1 MARFYISA
9 AHKSSGKTTLA
20 IGLAAT
26 FAKSGVRVQTFKKGP
41 DYIDPMWLARAS
53 GRPCFNLDFHT
64 QSHDEIR
71 GSLARRAL
79 DADVVIIEGN
89 KGLYDGLDVE
99 GTDSNAALA
108 NLLETPVVLVIDAE
122 GMTRGVAPLV
132 QGYLAFDDSVS
143 IAGVILNRVGGARHE
158 AKLIAA
164 LERYTGVTVFG
175 ALGRDATLDVP
186 ERHLGLTTP
195 GETQALDE
203 KIATIAASVAEGVD
217 VQALRQAV
225 SAAPSIGPMP
235 TPGKAA
241 VADVA
246 IGIPRDAAFGFY
258 YPDDLEALEAAGAEL
273 VFFDALRDRAL
284 PKVDGLFLGG
294 GFPETQMAALEAN
307 ASLRADIKAALEAGM
322 PAYAECGG
330 LMYLCRRL
338 VWGDEARDMVGV
350 VPGDAVMH
358 PRPQGRGFVRLRE
371 REGFPWQAGGGSHG
385 GEVAAHEFHYAALE
399 NLPGDPV
406 FAYDVLR
413 GAGVD
418 GEHDGVLIGNLL
430 ASFCHLRDT
439 DAGRWA
445 ARFVA
450 FVRANKASG
459 RADDAKAEI
468 AARGPA
474 TTSKFGSN

>member
-1 MARFYISA
+1 MARLYLSA

-20 IGLAAT
+20 IGLTAS
-26 FAKSGVRVQTFKKGP
+26 FAKGGARVQTFKKGP

-71 GSLARRAL
+71 TSLAQRSV
-79 DADVVIIEGN
+79 DADLTIIEGN

-108 NLLETPVVLVIDAE
+108 SLLETPVVLVIDAE

-132 QGYLAFDDSVS
+132 QGYLAFDDKVS

-158 AKLIAA
+158 GKLIAA
-164 LERYTGVTVFG
+164 LERYTGVAVFG
-175 ALGRDATLDVP
+175 ALGRDAMLDVP

-203 KIATIAASVAEGVD
+203 KIATIAARVAESVD
-217 VQALRQAV
+217 LEALRQAA
-225 SAAPSIGPMP
+225 SAVKPIGPAP
-235 TPGKAA
+235 AHRKKPA
-241 VADVA
+241 ADVA
-246 IGIPRDAAFGFY
+246 IAIPRDAAFGFY

-273 VFFDALRDRAL
+273 IFFDALADRKL

-294 GFPETQMAALEAN
+294 GFPETQMVALEAN
-307 ASLRADIKAALEAGM
+307 VSLRGDIRAAIEAGM

-338 VWGDEARDMVGV
+338 VWGDEAREMVGV

-358 PRPQGRGFVRLRE
+358 ARPQGRGFVRLRE
-371 REGFPWQAGGGSHG
+371 REGFPWQATGRTPD

-399 NLPGDPV
+399 NLSGDPV

-418 GEHDGVLIGNLL
+418 GQHDGVLIGNLM
-430 ASFCHLRDT
+430 ASFSHLRDT

-445 ARFVA
+445 ERFVA

-459 RADDAKAEI
+459 RADGAEAEM

-474 TTSKFGSN
+474 TTSKLG